1 MPGRFSSLFVRRPA
15 HAQPATPSSEV
26 GDGAA
31 EVFTQVGN
39 PSQMRRER
47 AVLIRRREIGIR
59 DVGGLTLEMVRRDRF
74 RLELLLTKADEV
86 VAIEQRINE
95 LDSLL
100 SVSRAAGRGLHRVP
114 RCKCGAP
121 IPPGVHFCS
130 HCGRPA
136 RTSPPVVACSHC
148 GQSLPAEANF
158 CAACGNAVKAEDLP
172 AADED
177 AGGATMVRS
186 SADGEGRAE
195 HG

>member
-1 MPGRFSSLFVRRPA
+1 MPGRFPSLFVRRPA
-15 HAQPATPSSEV
+15 QAQPATPSSDV
-26 GDGAA
+26 SDGAAEAA

-39 PSQMRRER
+39 PSQMRGER

-121 IPPGVHFCS
+121 IPPG
-130 HCGRPA
+130 
-136 RTSPPVVACSHC
+136 
-148 GQSLPAEANF
+148 
-158 CAACGNAVKAEDLP
+158 
-172 AADED
+172 
-177 AGGATMVRS
+177 
-186 SADGEGRAE
+186 
-195 HG
+195 